1 MSQKVKLQMS
11 SDIEDVTKL
20 SSVTLTEA
28 LTNVTRL
35 SSIITDAKNRLWA
48 CDISSE
54 EDRKSL
60 ADMLSSLDDVRLL
73 LSKIDMRIGDVASII
88 SGLSSIFEQP
98 NQEEQKEDN
107 NDSVN
112 TG

>member
-1 MSQKVKLQMS
+1 MNQKVKLQMT

-35 SSIITDAKNRLWA
+35 SGIITDTKNRLWS

-54 EDRKSL
+54 EERKSL
-60 ADMLSSLDDVRLL
+60 ADILSSLDDVRLL

>member
-28 LTNVTRL
+28 LANVTRL
-35 SSIITDAKNRLWA
+35 SGVITDTKNRLWS
-48 CDISSE
+48 CDISLE
-54 EDRKSL
+54 EDRKNL
-60 ADMLSSLDDVRLL
+60 TDILSSLDDARLL
-73 LSKIDMRIGDVASII
+73 LSKIDMRISDVASII

-98 NQEEQKEDN
+98 NQEEQKDEINDN
-107 NDSVN
+107 VN
-112 TG
+112 AG

>member
-11 SDIEDVTKL
+11 ADIEDITKL
-20 SSVTLTEA
+20 SSATLTEA
-28 LTNVTRL
+28 LANVTRL
-35 SSIITDAKNRLWA
+35 SGIISDAKNRLWS

-54 EDRKSL
+54 EDRKNL
-60 ADMLSSLDDVRLL
+60 TDILSNLDDVRLL

-112 TG
+112 TR

>member
-54 EDRKSL
+54 EDRMSL
-60 ADMLSSLDDVRLL
+60 TDMLSSLDDVRLL